1 MRANEE
7 RRKSGLP
14 YGAYAE
20 IARRLGVSATAVRA
34 VALGDATSARI
45 TVAIDEYRQDLA
57 AELLAANKKR
67 RAAAAVA

>member
-1 MRANEE
+1 MSADEAP
-7 RRKSGLP
+7 RKSGLP

-45 TVAIDEYRQDLA
+45 SEAIDQYRRDLA
-57 AELLAANKKR
+57 AELLAG
-67 RAAAAVA
+67 AASVTA